1 MNADQRPIVPPL
13 KTKRRPNDRPIARS
27 RQEEIE
33 PVKARDFGEKF
44 DARADVSGDVDWTK
58 ARRLNLGSS
67 KLSTGR
73 RGAP

>member
-13 KTKRRPNDRPIARS
+13 KTKKAPERPPYRSSRP
-27 RQEEIE
+27 EE